1 MRPLLVS
8 LSIFLIAGPLAL
20 QAWAQRHKEEAW
32 ACIEKARQTV
42 MLTPVPTGTLEG
54 LVMTACDMR
63 YEPPP
68 PEGADIAA
76 RVIEK
81 VRSFQ
86 RDSAQPVA
94 VPARPSRSLR

>member
-8 LSIFLIAGPLAL
+8 LSLFLIAGPLAS
-20 QAWAQRHKEEAW
+20 QAWAQRYKEEAW
-32 ACIEKARQTV
+32 ACIDKARQTV
-42 MLTPVPTGTLEG
+42 MLTPVPTNTLEG
-54 LVMTACDMR
+54 LVITACDTR
-63 YEPPP
+63 YEPLP

-81 VRSFQ
+81 VQSFRQ
-86 RDSAQPVA
+86 DSAQPVA